1 MNIIGLITEYNPFHN
16 GHKYQIDKIKE
27 MYPNS
32 IIITVTSSHFT
43 QRGEISLIDKWNKTK
58 ISLSMGIDMV
68 IELPFIFSTQS
79 ADIFAHAS
87 IKLLNELKIDTLVF
101 GSETNDV
108 ELFKTLASIQ
118 LNNKDFNAH
127 VQAFLDKGDNY
138 PTALSNALKELNNDT
153 VIKPNDILAVAY
165 TKEVLLQNPNINIV
179 SIKRTNNYHDKTSN
193 EEIVSASNIRE
204 KLINNEDISKTVPSI
219 TYEYIKDLKPNNQ
232 KLFELLKYKIISD
245 NDLTKYL
252 TVDEGIENRL
262 LANILE
268 SNSLD
273 EFISKIKTKRYT
285 YNKLNRMFIHILV
298 GLTKEEKK
306 LYNSPSYIRILG
318 MNKNGQEYLSSIKKY
333 INLPIISKWEKDHKE
348 LSLEFKSTCIY
359 SILVNKP
366 ELIEQ
371 EYKNKIIIVD

>member
-27 MYPNS
+27 MYPDS
-32 IIITVTSSHFT
+32 IIIVVTSSHFT
-43 QRGEISLIDKWNKTK
+43 QRGEISLLDKWTKTK

-79 ADIFAHAS
+79 ADTFAHAS

-101 GSETNDV
+101 GSESNDI

-118 LNNKDFNAH
+118 LNNSDFNVH
-127 VQAFLDKGDNY
+127 VQSFLDKGDNY

-153 VIKPNDILAVAY
+153 VIKPNDLLAVSY
-165 TKEVLLQNPNINIV
+165 TKEVLLQNPNINLV
-179 SIKRTNNYHDKTSN
+179 SIKRTNDYHDTTSN
-193 EEIVSASNIRE
+193 EEIVSASNIRT
-204 KLINNEDISKTVPSI
+204 KLINNEDVSKLVPSI
-219 TYEYIKDLKPNNQ
+219 TYEYIKYIKPSNE
-232 KLFELLKYKIISD
+232 KLFELLKYKIISE
-245 NDLTKYL
+245 NNLEKYL

-262 LANILE
+262 FNNILE
-268 SNSLD
+268 SNSLE

-298 GLTKEEKK
+298 GLTKVDKQN
-306 LYNSPSYIRILG
+306 YNSPSYIRILG
-318 MNKNGQEYLSSIKKY
+318 MNKKGQEYLSNIKKE
-333 INLPIISKWEKDHKE
+333 ITLPIISKFIKDNKE
-348 LSLEFKSTCIY
+348 LSLEFKATCIY
-359 SILVNKP
+359 SLLVNKQ

-371 EYKNKIIIVD
+371 EYKNKVIIVD